1 MSAELKSE
9 RIVVSAPLSFNGSA
23 LRIWKVTKSDNQT
36 MKWLVLVPIAIILV
50 FCAWIFVAIWY
61 FVMNILFGILFIPY
75 RLIRR
80 SGRKQKRDNLRHREL
95 LDAIERQKSNE
106 GVEIS

>member
-23 LRIWKVTKSDNQT
+23 LRIWTVTKNDNQT
-36 MKWLVLVPIAIILV
+36 LKWLVLIPIALTLV

-61 FVMNILFGILFIPY
+61 FIMYVLFGILFIPY
-75 RLIRR
+75 RLMRR
-80 SGRKQKRDNLRHREL
+80 SSRKQKRDNLRHREL

-106 GVEIS
+106 GVEI